1 MEKVLI
7 ITYYWP
13 PSGGPGV
20 QRWLKFATY
29 LPSFGIQ
36 PVILTVDPQYA
47 TYPICDDSLSVEVA
61 ASLEVIKTKTAEPY
75 SLYKKL
81 FRVKQIP
88 FSGFAN
94 ETQPNLLAKLA
105 RFIRGNIFVPDARI
119 GWNRFALKKALELID
134 KYDIKTV
141 ITTSPPHSSQLIGL
155 AIKNQRP
162 SVRWIADLRDPWTDI
177 YYYNKMFQL
186 PLTKQR
192 DSRLEKKVLSGADL
206 VITVSRNLAS
216 LFESKLSDI
225 SNKPIE
231 IITNGFDPKDFENQN
246 SKTFISNYPNIEIS
260 YTGTLSDDYNL
271 LGFLDAVN
279 QVAISS
285 ERTFRLNFTGSI
297 SPKWVAEIEKLH
309 SNVQMEF
316 SGQVSHEKAIRQMQ
330 NSDLLLLLIPSIDGN
345 KGIITGKIFEYIA
358 SGRPVL
364 GIGPIDGDASEILS
378 ETGGGKMFDYF
389 DSSAIKEFLLSDFM
403 LHYKPNKEKL
413 AKYSR
418 PVLAKN
424 LTKLIQGS

>member
-1 MEKVLI
+1 M
-7 ITYYWP
+7 
-13 PSGGPGV
+13 
-20 QRWLKFATY
+20 
-29 LPSFGIQ
+29 
-36 PVILTVDPQYA
+36 
-47 TYPICDDSLSVEVA
+47 
-61 ASLEVIKTKTAEPY
+61 
-75 SLYKKL
+75 L
-81 FRVKQIP
+81 FR
-88 FSGFAN
+88 S
-94 ETQPNLLAKLA
+94 
-105 RFIRGNIFVPDARI
+105 
-119 GWNRFALKKALELID
+119 
-134 KYDIKTV
+134 
-141 ITTSPPHSSQLIGL
+141 
-155 AIKNQRP
+155 
-162 SVRWIADLRDPWTDI
+162 
-177 YYYNKMFQL
+177 
-186 PLTKQR
+186 
-192 DSRLEKKVLSGADL
+192 LSGADL

-389 DSSAIKEFLLSDFM
+389 DTPAIKEFLLSDFVGN
-403 LHYKPNKEKL
+403 YKPDKEKL

-418 PVLAKN
+418 PVLTKN